1 MQYEKD
7 DDACDDGGGRAGR
20 MGGDGGLRLMHS
32 INTGDGIF
40 DIIRGY
46 MGSLCLQATLL
57 RRRNYADDGMD
68 VGPFYFKEVAVWR

>member
-1 MQYEKD
+1 
-7 DDACDDGGGRAGR
+7 
-20 MGGDGGLRLMHS
+20 MHS

-40 DIIRGY
+40 DIIRAY